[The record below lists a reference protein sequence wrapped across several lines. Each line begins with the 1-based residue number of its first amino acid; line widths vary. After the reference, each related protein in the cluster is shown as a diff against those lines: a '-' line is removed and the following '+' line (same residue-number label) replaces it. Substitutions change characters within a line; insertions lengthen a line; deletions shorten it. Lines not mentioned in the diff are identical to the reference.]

1 MKNKRRKTPARLM
14 VAASMLFLFSAFFLL
29 GLKDNINIK
38 SIHDIKPL
46 SFIIAIA
53 VPLVFYLSTVLV
65 PRLFPA
71 DRLLLAI
78 VNFLC
83 AVGILILYRM
93 NPRHAFDQAVN
104 YSIGMGAM
112 LFFIYFIRLAQRKKP
127 MVIFLIL
134 LSVVLMVLPLIF
146 GTERNGAR
154 AWVTIMGVGFQ
165 PSELVKALM
174 LIIEAYLLSRRK
186 VIAAAAY
193 AGFCMLV
200 LMLQKDLGTALIYYG
215 VILVMIWT
223 ATRSYLYLG
232 LGFIGAG
239 AGSVIGYNMFSHVKR
254 RVAIWI
260 NPWTDYEGSGYQIV
274 QSLVAIVNGGLWGTG
289 LGLGNA
295 HVIPYYWTDFIFPVI
310 IHEFGLIFGICLLA
324 MFVLLF
330 LRGISIALRSS
341 SRFNSLLAL
350 GSSVLIALQAFIII
364 GGNINMIPLTGV
376 TLPFISYGGTSLL
389 SSLSIMG
396 ILQGVAGLNDQE
408 VEEDKEL
415 AMAEGGYA

>member
-1 MKNKRRKTPARLM
+1 MKNKRRRSPARLL
-14 VAASMLFLFSAFFLL
+14 VAAIVLFLSSAFILL
-29 GLKDNINIK
+29 GLKDL
-38 SIHDIKPL
+38 KPL
-46 SFIIAIA
+46 TFIMAA
-53 VPLVFYLSTVLV
+53 GVPMVFYLTTVLI

-71 DRLLLAI
+71 DRLMLAV

-83 AVGILILYRM
+83 AIGILVLYRM
-93 NPRHAFDQAVN
+93 NPQQALGQAVN
-104 YSIGMGAM
+104 YAAGMGAM
-112 LFFIYFIRLAQRKKP
+112 LFFIYFVRLAQRRKP
-127 MVIFLIL
+127 LVVLLI
-134 LSVVLMVLPLIF
+134 SASAALMVLPLIF

-154 AWVTIMGVGFQ
+154 AWVTVMGFGFQ
-165 PSELVKALM
+165 PSELVKVLM

-186 VIAAAAY
+186 IIAAAAY
-193 AGFCMLV
+193 AGFCLLI

-215 VILVMIWT
+215 VILVMVWA

-232 LGFIGAG
+232 LGFAG
-239 AGSVIGYNMFSHVKR
+239 AAAGGIIGYNMVSHVKR

-274 QSLVAIVNGGLWGTG
+274 QSLIAIVNGGLWGTG

-295 HVIPYYWTDFIFPVI
+295 YVIPANTTDFVYAI
-310 IHEFGLIFGICLLA
+310 ILNEFGMIFGICILA
-324 MFVLLF
+324 MYILLF
-330 LRGISIALRSS
+330 LRGISIALRSG
-341 SRFNSLLAL
+341 SRFNSLLAM

-396 ILQGVAGLNDQE
+396 ILQGVASLNDRE
-408 VEEDKEL
+408 VEEDREL
-415 AMAEGGYA
+415 ALAQGGYQ

>member
-1 MKNKRRKTPARLM
+1 MKNKRRRSPARLL
-14 VAASMLFLFSAFFLL
+14 VAAIVLFLSSAFILL
-29 GLKDNINIK
+29 GLKDL
-38 SIHDIKPL
+38 KPL
-46 SFIIAIA
+46 TFIMAA
-53 VPLVFYLSTVLV
+53 GVPMVFYLTTVLI

-71 DRLLLAI
+71 DRLMLAV

-83 AVGILILYRM
+83 AIGILVLYRM
-93 NPRHAFDQAVN
+93 NPQQALGQAVN
-104 YSIGMGAM
+104 YAAGMGAM
-112 LFFIYFIRLAQRKKP
+112 LFFIYFVRLAQRRKP
-127 MVIFLIL
+127 LVVLLI
-134 LSVVLMVLPLIF
+134 SASAALMVLPLIF

-154 AWVTIMGVGFQ
+154 AWVTVMGFGFQ
-165 PSELVKALM
+165 PSELVKVLM

-186 VIAAAAY
+186 IIAAAAY
-193 AGFCMLV
+193 AGFCLLI

-215 VILVMIWT
+215 VILVMVWA

-232 LGFIGAG
+232 LGFAG
-239 AGSVIGYNMFSHVKR
+239 AAAGGIIGYSMFSHVKR

-274 QSLVAIVNGGLWGTG
+274 QSLIAIVNGGLWGTG

-295 HVIPYYWTDFIFPVI
+295 YVIPANTTDFVYAI
-310 IHEFGLIFGICLLA
+310 ILNEFGMIFGICILA
-324 MFVLLF
+324 MYILLF
-330 LRGISIALRSS
+330 LRGISIALRSG
-341 SRFNSLLAL
+341 SRFNSLLAM

-396 ILQGVAGLNDQE
+396 ILQGVASLNDRE
-408 VEEDKEL
+408 VEEDREL
-415 AMAEGGYA
+415 ALAQGGNQ